1 MQYYPDQ
8 RHLLE
13 MTTIR
18 RERMLPEDAIGRV
31 EAREGTTVN
40 LRDIV
45 ARGVVPSR
53 YVIVE
58 AADFFN
64 LKDPSD
70 LGDLLVVEV
79 GDSIDIKTPLAGK
92 AGGRGKRL
100 LSPVKGI
107 VAHVTEG
114 RIILQV
120 TPETVELEAGLDGQV
135 VHVEPMRGII
145 IESFGALVQG
155 VWGNGRR
162 VIGALRVEPD
172 DGLESIYGEEL
183 DMQFRGA
190 IVITKRPLKETG
202 LLIIEDQ
209 GLVGVIAPSMEA
221 DLIDKVLAVGGAVM
235 LTEGFGPVKMS
246 ATVFN
251 LLNTF
256 NGRQAALDAFLPD
269 RWTAR
274 RPEVIINPTGRMT
287 NRPPRPNINLTLAT
301 GSSVRLTRPP
311 NAGQVGKIIN
321 LPKTPYLL
329 ENGLRVPCAGV
340 ELVTGEKVTVPLANL
355 EVFGR

>member
-1 MQYYPDQ
+1 MDYYPDQ

-31 EAREGTTVN
+31 EARDGTTVN

-53 YVIVE
+53 YIILE
-58 AADFFN
+58 AADFFK
-64 LKDPSD
+64 LKNPDSLSD
-70 LGDLLVVEV
+70 LLTVEV
-79 GDSIDIKTPLAGK
+79 GDTVDIKTPLAGK
-92 AGGRGKRL
+92 SGGRNKRL

-107 VAHVTEG
+107 VASIGEG

-120 TPETVELEAGLDGQV
+120 TPEPIELEAGLDGQV
-135 VHVEPMRGII
+135 VHVEPGRGLI
-145 IESFGALVQG
+145 IESFGALLQG

-162 VIGALRVEPD
+162 VIGTLRVEPD
-172 DGLESIYGEEL
+172 EGLESIYGEEL

-202 LLIIEDQ
+202 LLIMEDQ

-221 DLIDKVLAVGGAVM
+221 DLIDEVVKVKGAVL
-235 LTEGFGPVKMS
+235 LTEGFGPIKMS

-251 LLNTF
+251 MLNGF
-256 NGRQAALDAFLPD
+256 NGRQASLDAYLPN

-274 RPEVIINPTGRMT
+274 RPEVIINPSARAAT
-287 NRPPRPNINLTLAT
+287 RPPRPNVNLTLSV
-301 GSSVRLTRPP
+301 GSTVRLTRPP

-321 LPKTPYLL
+321 LPKTPILL
-329 ENGLRVPCAGV
+329 ENGLRVPCAQV
-340 ELVTGEKVTVPLANL
+340 ELITGEKVTAPLANL

>member
-31 EAREGTTVN
+31 EVREGMTVN

-58 AADFFN
+58 GAEFFK
-64 LKDPSD
+64 LKNPSD
-70 LGDLLVVEV
+70 LMDLMSVEV
-79 GDSIDIKTPLAGK
+79 GDTVDIKAPLAGQ
-92 AGGRGKRL
+92 AGGRSRRL
-100 LSPVKGI
+100 LSPVQGI
-107 VAHVTEG
+107 VAHVGDG
-114 RIILQV
+114 RIIIQV
-120 TPETVELEAGLDGQV
+120 TPEPVELEAGLDGQV
-135 VHVEPMRGII
+135 VHVEPMRGVI

-162 VIGALRVEPD
+162 VIGTLRMEPE

-183 DMQFRGA
+183 DTQYRGT
-190 IVITKRPLKETG
+190 ILVTRRPLKETG

-221 DLIDKVLAVGGAVM
+221 SLIDPVLALGGAVM

-246 ATVFN
+246 ASVSSMLTG
-251 LLNTF
+251 F

-274 RPEVIINPTGRMT
+274 RPEVIINPSARAAS
-287 NRPPRPNINLTLAT
+287 RPPRPNVNVVLNSGTT
-301 GSSVRLTRPP
+301 VRLTRPP
-311 NAGQVGKIIN
+311 NQGQVGKIIN

-329 ENGLRVPCAGV
+329 ENGLRALCAQV
-340 ELVTGEKVTVPLANL
+340 ELITGEKVTVPLANL